1 MSEAEPRAYT
11 LEESRIIRERQAGR
25 ARVMGVILLGFC
37 VLFFA
42 ITIVKI
48 GVWG

>member
-1 MSEAEPRAYT
+1 MSEQPEMLTPEQSRDIRA
-11 LEESRIIRERQAGR
+11 RQAGR
-25 ARVMGVILLGFC
+25 ARVMGVILIALAM
-37 VLFFA
+37 LFFA